1 MRLRTLGVVLCAL
14 LFAWPTAAQEQRG
27 VINGVV
33 KDTSGGVLP
42 GVTVEAKSAGSGV
55 LTAATDATG
64 SFRFPS
70 VLPGNYVVTASLA
83 NFKSFTITDVIV
95 TLGSIKTLEFMLPL
109 ASVTEQVNV
118 TASSPIVDVKQS
130 GRSTNIHKE
139 QVELLPHNR
148 DFTSLIVQAPGA
160 NQESKSSGVMI
171 DGAAAAENRYM
182 LDGIETTDLVGGLS
196 GKNLL
201 ADFVEDVQVKST
213 GYSVEFGGS
222 TG

>member
-14 LFAWPTAAQEQRG
+14 LFAWPAAAQEHRG
-27 VINGVV
+27 TINGVV

-42 GVTVEAKSAGSGV
+42 GVTVEAKGAGSGV
-55 LTAATDATG
+55 LTAVSDATG

-70 VLPGNYVVTASLA
+70 VLPGTYVVTASLA

-118 TASSPIVDVKQS
+118 TAQSPIVDVKQS

-148 DFTSLIVQAPGA
+148 DFTSLIIQAPGA
-160 NQESKSSGVMI
+160 NFETKSSPSGNFSPMI

-182 LDGIETTDLVGGLS
+182 IDGIETTSIIGGGS
-196 GKNLL
+196 GEDLL
-201 ADFVEDVQVKST
+201 AGVV
-213 GYSVEFGGS
+213 
-222 TG
+222 